1 MVINEVIEEEDE
13 DKNNNK
19 ITNSKIM
26 EDCVSNIEEKDNNDD
41 SVLVNNIKIIHL
53 NEKKNISE
61 NRNNIVNKTD
71 NNLIFNKINR
81 KSNKFIISTGK
92 WNPLSSY
99 LTDSKENIIT
109 YKNNFYKYTSLRE
122 KVLFNNS
129 SNNNTNSKI
138 TLPSIISMKTNNN
151 IENNNTKKLRPIKLN
166 HANIINETPSTSAA
180 TNSTKKN
187 LNNKQ
192 NLTEDVSKFRTGL
205 LSAGSSFNGNN
216 NIIIPMLPLKRPVSN
231 FNFGGGQLWDNINS
245 NVNNIIRSKEK
256 IGDTFDSQ
264 KNDIIPS
271 EDNIKNNVFSLY
283 KMPTRNKTFKSQD
296 IKKKFDFSENGYDL
310 YDVNKMIPKLHK
322 IKIEKGIMNNKFA
335 NVLGKKV
342 IDCQKYLDNN
352 PFSSLVNNNK
362 FRTRSYKS
370 D

>member
-1 MVINEVIEEEDE
+1 MINEVIEEEDE

-19 ITNSKIM
+19 PANSKIL
-26 EDCVSNIEEKDNNDD
+26 EDCVSNIEEKDNNED
-41 SVLVNNIKIIHL
+41 SVLVNNIKIIQL

-61 NRNNIVNKTD
+61 NRNNIVNNTD
-71 NNLIFNKINR
+71 NNLIFNKISS
-81 KSNKFIISTGK
+81 KSNKFKISTGK

-99 LTDSKENIIT
+99 ITDSKENIIT

-129 SNNNTNSKI
+129 SNNSTNSKI
-138 TLPSIISMKTNNN
+138 TLPSLISSKMNNN
-151 IENNNTKKLRPIKLN
+151 VENHSTKKLKPIKLN

-180 TNSTKKN
+180 TNSTKKC

-192 NLTEDVSKFRTGL
+192 NLTEDVSKFRIGL
-205 LSAGSSFNGNN
+205 LSAGSPFNGNN

-231 FNFGGGQLWDNINS
+231 FNFGGGQLWDNINK

-256 IGDTFDSQ
+256 MGDTFDRQ
-264 KNDIIPS
+264 KKDMIPS
-271 EDNIKNNVFSLY
+271 EDNIKNNIFNLCKIPS
-283 KMPTRNKTFKSQD
+283 RNKALKSQD
-296 IKKKFDFSENGYDL
+296 IKRKFDFSENGYDL

-322 IKIEKGIMNNKFA
+322 IKIEKGMMDNKFA
-335 NVLGKKV
+335 NALGKKV
-342 IDCQKYLDNN
+342 INCQKYLDNN
-352 PFSSLVNNNK
+352 PFSSLINNHQ
-362 FRTRSYKS
+362 FRSRSYKS